1 MIAGQANLNP
11 DVARRH
17 DLRNLIHT
25 AILVAGSGL
34 LAAAIAWTVYGP
46 DGLIWAA
53 IAGAVGL
60 WSLGRISPK
69 MVLGL
74 YKARPLAAG
83 ELPELQR
90 LVAELARKA
99 ELPAVPRLYYVSS
112 KMLNAFAVG
121 GRAEAAIA
129 LTDGLL
135 RSMNLRQLA
144 GILGHEISHIRNG
157 DLRVMGLADVLN
169 RITGFMST
177 MGLLGIPLMLGSGWQ
192 IPLPGIVLLIFA
204 PTLGGLLQLALSRA
218 REYDADLDGATLT
231 GDPEGLAQ
239 ALASLE
245 RKQGLAWEGLILP
258 GSRLPEPSL
267 LRSHPKTADRI
278 HRLLALRP
286 EGEPSPVTYGP
297 WVYADTPSVPALRP
311 PRIHW
316 HRLGIWY

>member
-1 MIAGQANLNP
+1 MITGQANLNP

-17 DLRNLIHT
+17 DLRNLVHT
-25 AILVAGSGL
+25 AILVTGSGL

-74 YKARPLAAG
+74 YKARPLAPD
-83 ELPELQR
+83 ELPELQG
-90 LVAELARKA
+90 LVADLARRA
-99 ELPAVPRLYYVSS
+99 ELPAVPRLYFVAS

-121 GRAEAAIA
+121 GRADAAIA
-129 LTDGLL
+129 ITDGLL
-135 RSMNLRQLA
+135 RNMNLRQLA
-144 GILGHEISHIRNG
+144 GILGHEVSHIRNG

-177 MGLLGIPLMLGSGWQ
+177 MGLLGIPLMLGSGWR

-245 RKQGLAWEGLILP
+245 RKQGVAWEGLILP

-267 LRSHPKTADRI
+267 LRSHPKTEDRI

-286 EGEPSPVTYGP
+286 EGARPPVTHGP
-297 WVYADTPSVPALRP
+297 WAYADTASVQPLRP

>member
-1 MIAGQANLNP
+1 MIAGRANLNP

-17 DLRNLIHT
+17 DLRNLAHT

-74 YKARPLAAG
+74 YKARPLAPD

-90 LVAELARKA
+90 LVADLARRA
-99 ELPAVPRLYYVSS
+99 ELPAPPRLHLVAS

-121 GRAEAAIA
+121 GRADAAIA

-135 RSMNLRQLA
+135 RHMNLRQIA

-245 RKQGLAWEGLILP
+245 RKQTVAWEGLILP

-267 LRSHPKTADRI
+267 LRSHPKTEDRI
-278 HRLLALRP
+278 HRLLALRQ
-286 EGEPSPVTYGP
+286 EGAQPPVTHGP
-297 WVYADTPSVPALRP
+297 WAYADSASVQPLRP

>member
-25 AILVAGSGL
+25 AILVTGSGL

-74 YKARPLAAG
+74 YKARPLEAG

-90 LVAELARKA
+90 LVDELAQKA

-121 GRAEAAIA
+121 GRADAAIA

-192 IPLPGIVLLIFA
+192 IPLPGILLLIFA

-231 GDPEGLAQ
+231 GDPEGLVQ

-245 RKQGLAWEGLILP
+245 RKQGVAWEGLILL

-267 LRSHPKTADRI
+267 LRSHPKTEDRI

-286 EGEPSPVTYGP
+286 KDEAPLVTYGP
-297 WVYADTPSVPALRP
+297 WVYADTAPVPSLRP